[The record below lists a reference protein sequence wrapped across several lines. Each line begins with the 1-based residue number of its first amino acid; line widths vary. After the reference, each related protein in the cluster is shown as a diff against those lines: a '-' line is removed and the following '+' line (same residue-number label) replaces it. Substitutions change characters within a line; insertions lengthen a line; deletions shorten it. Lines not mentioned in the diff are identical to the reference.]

1 MRIKRTIQAII
12 FCIVFAVLFHYTYKV
27 LSWKDTS
34 GSYYSSMHS
43 FYELEED
50 LVDVLFLGSSH
61 CYCSVNNSLLWDE
74 YGISSFSLSI
84 SGQDLASTYHC
95 MVEGLK
101 TQSPEVVM
109 IEMYGAVFDG
119 YAVEGNLYR
128 NTIQYKFSENA
139 YQAVDALVKDGQEGE
154 YLLKWPIVHTRY
166 AELEKGDFQKLP
178 TYIGYQSGFHT
189 QAQAQIVPY
198 EGDPAETMGE
208 NREYWLGRIIDYA
221 EEQGI
226 NICFFV
232 APYPAPDYEQM
243 FYKRAEVV
251 AAEHSMPFIN
261 MIDLHEEL
269 ELDRM
274 TDFTDWMHTNRY
286 GADKVTRYLGEYL
299 KSNYQ
304 LENHYGDDRYRLWDE
319 DLEARQHEMINQQ
332 LRTTGDVKEYLKGI
346 GELDGYTVVVA
357 ASGEY
362 LWDGINLKPSLRN
375 AGISDVFFE
384 SAGTWVFRNQE
395 ILYMSADAESFYHLD
410 LQQDD
415 LTISSS
421 QGKKSIILARGNH
434 CLVENGINIVV
445 YDNVLGQLVDAVGFQ
460 AMNEYAVIR

>member
-1 MRIKRTIQAII
+1 M
-12 FCIVFAVLFHYTYKV
+12 
-27 LSWKDTS
+27 
-34 GSYYSSMHS
+34 S
-43 FYELEED
+43 FSRFSI
-50 LVDVLFLGSSH
+50 LFLQKN
-61 CYCSVNNSLLWDE
+61 V
-74 YGISSFSLSI
+74 
-84 SGQDLASTYHC
+84 
-95 MVEGLK
+95 
-101 TQSPEVVM
+101 
-109 IEMYGAVFDG
+109 
-119 YAVEGNLYR
+119 
-128 NTIQYKFSENA
+128 YKFK
-139 YQAVDALVKDGQEGE
+139 LV
-154 YLLKWPIVHTRY
+154 YH
-166 AELEKGDFQKLP
+166 
-178 TYIGYQSGFHT
+178 
-189 QAQAQIVPY
+189 
-198 EGDPAETMGE
+198 
-208 NREYWLGRIIDYA
+208 
-221 EEQGI
+221 